1 MFYTQKRST
10 MRQFKLLL
18 GLPLLFVFLGEP
30 VFSQKVGPKGG
41 LNLATFTGEDAD
53 NSAMKTDFHAGGFA
67 AFGGDGLGGQ
77 VELLFSGKGAKNA
90 DTDRQTNLSYLSLP
104 LMARYGAGG
113 FSAQFGPGAG
123 YLMGVT
129 NEDGDSFEDYDDFY
143 NVLDLFLNL
152 GAEYTLDAGLKFGG
166 RAQMGL
172 MSTQKEREV
181 LNETVQPD
189 VKNMVI
195 QVYVG
200 YAFGG
205 SGGGRGRY

>member
-1 MFYTQKRST
+1 
-10 MRQFKLLL
+10 MRQLKLLL
-18 GLPLLFVFLGEP
+18 GLPLLFLFLGGP
-30 VFSQKVGPKGG
+30 AFSQKIGPKAG
-41 LNLATFTGEDAD
+41 LNLATFTGEEAD
-53 NSAMKTDFHAGGFA
+53 NSAMKADFHAGGFA

-77 VELLFSGKGAKNA
+77 VELLFSGKGATND
-90 DTDRQTNLSYLSLP
+90 DTDSQTNLSYLSLP

-123 YLMGVT
+123 YLLGVS
-129 NEDGDSFEDYDDFY
+129 NEDGNSLDNYDDFY
-143 NVLDLFLNL
+143 NVLDVFLNL

-172 MSTQKEREV
+172 TSTQKEREIG
-181 LNETVQPD
+181 NETIQPD